1 MSING
6 LTLDQLSYQ
15 QRETIKGLRA
25 IGGSGKRR
33 SIYEQSPMKEIR
45 QVSRALARLEAYG
58 FVDMN
63 ADQSW
68 SITDSGKLLFDET
81 KKSVGEMIVRAGE
94 ATTSEPQSPETPAI
108 PEPETLSEPSEP
120 EALNAQVV
128 MQAEIK
134 RWRQRMNPRFSTNDA
149 AWLCQV
155 LASELND
162 MPSISSLLEQMAD
175 YWRSVHEPTKH
186 P

>member
-45 QVSRALARLEAYG
+45 QVSHALARLEAYG

-94 ATTSEPQSPETPAI
+94 ATTSEPQSPETPAK
-108 PEPETLSEPSEP
+108 P
-120 EALNAQVV
+120 
-128 MQAEIK
+128 
-134 RWRQRMNPRFSTNDA
+134 
-149 AWLCQV
+149 
-155 LASELND
+155 
-162 MPSISSLLEQMAD
+162 
-175 YWRSVHEPTKH
+175 
-186 P
+186 

>member
-45 QVSRALARLEAYG
+45 QVSHALARLEAYG

-108 PEPETLSEPSEP
+108 PEQAELSKPSEP
-120 EALNAQVV
+120 EALSARAE
-128 MQAEIK
+128 MQSELQRLKNRKELPFSAE
-134 RWRQRMNPRFSTNDA
+134 DA
-149 AWLCQV
+149 AWLCRSLSV
-155 LASELND
+155 ELSD
-162 MPSISSLLEQMAD
+162 MPSISGLLGKMAE
-175 YWRSVHEPTKH
+175 YFWNSV
-186 P
+186 